1 MIQTELNLCLGVL
14 HAGLS
19 GFHHEQAQPEIMHV
33 IPLESKILKQQNEKR
48 RIHVYTIN
56 KQYHFF

>member
-1 MIQTELNLCLGVL
+1 
-14 HAGLS
+14 
-19 GFHHEQAQPEIMHV
+19 MHIILV
-33 IPLESKILKQQNEKR
+33 ESKFLKQQNEKR